1 RDKTARA
8 LRRLPCGLHEGRAA
22 VTAVRGFAPPKA
34 LAARARGSYPAASPP
49 FWEGNMKFPRRR
61 DLPVLEAAD
70 ADAYAKTFILP
81 GPRLLSRKAA
91 VTNDIVARSVFDP

>member
-1 RDKTARA
+1 
-8 LRRLPCGLHEGRAA
+8 
-22 VTAVRGFAPPKA
+22 
-34 LAARARGSYPAASPP
+34 
-49 FWEGNMKFPRRR
+49 MKFPRRR